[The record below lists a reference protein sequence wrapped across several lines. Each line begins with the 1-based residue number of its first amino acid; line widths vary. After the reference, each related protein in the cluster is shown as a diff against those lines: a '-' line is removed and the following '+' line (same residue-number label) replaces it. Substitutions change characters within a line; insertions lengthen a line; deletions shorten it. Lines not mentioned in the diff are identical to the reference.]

1 MLASGTVIDS
11 ARTELRKLLETPEI
25 AGAGKMPS
33 RLQTRLEQL
42 KKQHEW
48 GDLADADYLAK
59 RDATRTEISALP
71 DGNRIRAFDSHRA
84 QVLAL
89 PDAIDVASP
98 KRREELCRIVV
109 QRVVVRDRQLEAID
123 WMPAAR
129 PFF

>member
-48 GDLADADYLAK
+48 GDLTDADYLAK

-71 DGNRIRAFDSHRA
+71 
-84 QVLAL
+84 
-89 PDAIDVASP
+89 
-98 KRREELCRIVV
+98 
-109 QRVVVRDRQLEAID
+109 
-123 WMPAAR
+123 
-129 PFF
+129 